1 MVTCRRNGAQF
12 PWSRDRPCQVGSPYV
27 TGLAASPDHL
37 DTAVSDQALAD
48 AIRIVQSVRVHRNAT
63 ISILGNFIPFA
74 VLAVMDWGAIVSSN
88 AIYPLAI
95 IGLLT
100 LPIIRSYLR
109 LRGRP
114 VPESVSKRRIRIIA
128 IHFILVGLSW
138 SVATL
143 LLLSEVSSRDAIVTF
158 VVLGTMTYAIA
169 GAFGALPIAAMGFAA
184 PVYLALLIGFVAND
198 ILSLQL
204 IVTLFI
210 AQVAGLVLVIR
221 WTWASTRRAVQLSL
235 IVESQKQAMESV
247 SDQLA
252 RYVSPQLYRKIFS
265 GEQKSEIVAQRKKL
279 TVFFSDVVN
288 FTEITDQLESEEL
301 TSLLNHYLSEMSV
314 IANDHG
320 ATFDKFIGDAIVLY
334 FGDPDTNGVKEDAGA
349 ALRMAIAM
357 QQRVRRL
364 QGEWRERG
372 VERPFEIRI
381 GINTGYC
388 TVGNFGNA
396 ERMDYTIIGSEVN
409 LASRLESSAD
419 VGGIL
424 LSNET
429 HSLVKDWVMTEQAE
443 SVMVKGFARPITTYR
458 VVGIYDELAAEGR
471 IIHHDEDGVR
481 LTIDRSVLSDEE
493 RADAIRLLER
503 TATELKQ

>member
-1 MVTCRRNGAQF
+1 M
-12 PWSRDRPCQVGSPYV
+12 

-100 LPIIRSYLR
+100 LPIIRSYLP

-158 VVLGTMTYAIA
+158 VVLGTMTFAIA

-184 PVYLALLIGFVAND
+184 PVYLALQIGFVAND

-221 WTWASTRRAVQLSL
+221 WTWAS
-235 IVESQKQAMESV
+235 
-247 SDQLA
+247 
-252 RYVSPQLYRKIFS
+252 
-265 GEQKSEIVAQRKKL
+265 
-279 TVFFSDVVN
+279 
-288 FTEITDQLESEEL
+288 
-301 TSLLNHYLSEMSV
+301 
-314 IANDHG
+314 
-320 ATFDKFIGDAIVLY
+320 
-334 FGDPDTNGVKEDAGA
+334 
-349 ALRMAIAM
+349 
-357 QQRVRRL
+357 
-364 QGEWRERG
+364 
-372 VERPFEIRI
+372 
-381 GINTGYC
+381 
-388 TVGNFGNA
+388 
-396 ERMDYTIIGSEVN
+396 
-409 LASRLESSAD
+409 
-419 VGGIL
+419 
-424 LSNET
+424 
-429 HSLVKDWVMTEQAE
+429 
-443 SVMVKGFARPITTYR
+443 
-458 VVGIYDELAAEGR
+458 
-471 IIHHDEDGVR
+471 
-481 LTIDRSVLSDEE
+481 
-493 RADAIRLLER
+493 
-503 TATELKQ
+503 